1 MRFFNFLKKNSEKS
15 ELAKKDEVEV
25 RRSQQESLDRLNGAF
40 TQLVDKLENINGS
53 LNRHIEQQEELLKRF
68 EVVPDLTRQ
77 QTELIEQTLEQLNEQ
92 SVSTK
97 EFTEIVARIPD
108 EAVRQTRELE
118 QIKNNVSQSADLDKS
133 VSNEFVKLNVM
144 FNRQYRLMC
153 WLTGVFAT
161 IVTAGIIYYLF
172 R

>member
-40 TQLVDKLENINGS
+40 TQLVDKLENINSS